1 MNTIVLKRKKNGWS
15 YRKQSW
21 SQRETKTEADLHKEK
36 LNFINYAR
44 EKSLDYWKSVALKKL
59 IENEARELI
68 ELAPRKVI
76 LVSKAKN
83 QKFDNI
89 EEIIFYLKS

>member
-1 MNTIVLKRKKNGWS
+1 MDVTESRAEV
-15 YRKQSW
+15 
-21 SQRETKTEADLHKEK
+21 RETKTEADLHKEK
-36 LNFINYAR
+36 LDFINYAC
-44 EKSLDYWKSVALKKL
+44 EKSLHYWKSAALKKL

-89 EEIIFYLKS
+89 DEIIFYLKS